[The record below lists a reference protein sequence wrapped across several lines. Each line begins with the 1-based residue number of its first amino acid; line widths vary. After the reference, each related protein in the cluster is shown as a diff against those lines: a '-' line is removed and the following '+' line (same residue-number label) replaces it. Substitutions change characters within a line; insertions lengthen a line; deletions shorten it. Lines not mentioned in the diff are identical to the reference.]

1 MQITNGDLMAN
12 NEDTSQMNQYRK
24 HETHD
29 SDSKL
34 DACQD
39 ACRKPKKVKKELHP
53 KKG

>member
-24 HETHD
+24 PENHD
-29 SDSKL
+29 NDNKL

-39 ACRKPKKVKKELHP
+39 AYRKPKMVKKELHP
-53 KKG
+53 MKG